1 MKRFLNK
8 KVATIGLAA
17 GLALGAAGAAFAY
30 FQTTGSGSGTTTA
43 GTAGSVSLSAVIN
56 GAIVPGDGGQTV
68 TISATN
74 NNATSAAINTVSG
87 DSPLVTSS
95 NTGCQAVIT
104 ANPSQFSFAQVNES
118 GQVVPGGGATTQLN
132 VTGTLVWNDS
142 ATQDQT
148 ACAGKP
154 LTLHLTTP

>member
-1 MKRFLNK
+1 MKRFMNK

-30 FQTTGSGSGTTTA
+30 FSTSGSGTGSTTA
-43 GTAGSVSLSAVIN
+43 GTAGNVTLSATIA
-56 GAIVPGDGGQTV
+56 GAIVPGDGGQQV

-74 NNATSAAINTVSG
+74 NNATSANVTTVSG
-87 DSPLVTSS
+87 DTPLVTSS
-95 NTGCQAVIT
+95 DTNCQSVIT
-104 ANPSQFSFAQVNES
+104 NGASNQFTFAQVTEN
-118 GQVVPGGGATTQLN
+118 QVVPGGGATTQLS
-132 VTGTLVWNDS
+132 VKGTLVWNDS
-142 ATQDQT
+142 TTQDQT